1 MSLHACRSRSI
12 IRSAAALITLAV
24 ASLAHAQIGIGET
37 ITNNNA
43 IFSIGDNTG
52 GATGSGPATT
62 FRVNGAGG
70 ATNLGQAW
78 WWGRADVTGG
88 GGDPRE
94 QAVSLPTATKS
105 KSAAGDSFSLTYI
118 YTSGSGASLK
128 NLLQLTVSFQVV
140 GLGVGAGAIGFGQLI
155 QTVTVKNLSST
166 AFTYNLF
173 NYNNLTDFGTPNN
186 KSAQQ
191 LSPSKV
197 RFIDG
202 LNPLR
207 RADYEVVS
215 GPAGTKIDVSS
226 TTGSPTVRGRLQDNS
241 INNFAGSILNAG
253 PANLEVGAQFV
264 FANLAPNASGSASVI
279 LTLPT
284 PGSAALLGLGGLLAS
299 RRKRV

>member
-1 MSLHACRSRSI
+1 MALHACRLRST
-12 IRSAAALITLAV
+12 RASAAALTTLAL
-24 ASLAHAQIGIGET
+24 ASLAQAQVGIGDT
-37 ITNNNA
+37 ISHNNA
-43 IFSIGDNTG
+43 IFTLADYVG
-52 GATGSGPATT
+52 GATGTGASTI

-70 ATNLGQAW
+70 ANNLGQAW

-94 QAVSLPTATKS
+94 QAVSLPTASKTKS
-105 KSAAGDSFSLTYI
+105 AGGDSLSLTYL
-118 YTSGSGASLK
+118 YTTGSGTSLK
-128 NLLQLTVSFQVV
+128 NLLQLTVTFQVV

-155 QTVTVKNLSST
+155 QTVTVTNLSST
-166 AFTYNLF
+166 TFTYNLF
-173 NYNNLTDFGTPNN
+173 NYNNLANFGTPNN
-186 KSAQQ
+186 KTAQQ
-191 LSPSKV
+191 ISPSKV

-202 LNPLR
+202 LNPLQ

-215 GPAGTKIDVSS
+215 GPAGTRIDVSS
-226 TTGSPTVRGRLQDNS
+226 TAGSPTVRGRLTDNS
-241 INNFAGSILNAG
+241 INNFSGSILNAG
-253 PANLEVGAQFV
+253 PANLEVGSQFV

>member
-1 MSLHACRSRSI
+1 MSLHARRSHSI
-12 IRSAAALITLAV
+12 TRSAAALSILAG
-24 ASLAHAQIGIGET
+24 ASFAHAQVGIGDT
-37 ITNNNA
+37 ITHNNA
-43 IFSIGDNTG
+43 VFSLTDYVG
-52 GATGSGPATT
+52 GAGGTGATT
-62 FRVNGAGG
+62 AFRVNGAGG
-70 ATNLGQAW
+70 ANNLGQAW

-94 QAVSLPTATKS
+94 QAVSLPTATKT
-105 KSAAGDSFSLTYI
+105 KSAAGDSMSLTYI
-118 YTSGSGASLK
+118 YTTGAGASLK

-155 QTVTVKNLSST
+155 QTVTVTNLSST
-166 AFTYNLF
+166 TFTYNLF
-173 NYNNLTDFGTPNN
+173 NYNNLANFGTPNN

-207 RADYEVVS
+207 RADYEVVT

-226 TTGSPTVRGRLQDNS
+226 TTGSPTVRGRLTDNS
-241 INNFAGSILNAG
+241 INNFSGSILNAG

-264 FANLAPNASGSASVI
+264 FANLAPNASGTASVV

-284 PGSAALLGLGGLLAS
+284 PGSAALLVLGGVLAS